1 MFTSRTMHVP
11 PSRAS
16 TSHSKARPSPPSTPS
31 NTTRRGGSQAATR
44 PGTCISGPGPNDTT
58 AAPPSRSSTVWGTY
72 HDEIP
77 GPVAMARHTSSG
89 VPGTSTSASSVRRS
103 SSMGRALPVVGDAAM
118 ARSDPSGPPRGR
130 QRLRDDLAVEPPG
143 EQLGIV
149 EAPAAGPPR
158 WRDPHGT
165 GRGRRLQPRAV
176 ADHHRELARF
186 AFRLCGDR
194 TQAEDIVA
202 EAYARVWPN
211 WRRGRVT
218 TLLPYLMRTVA
229 NLAFAGHR
237 RRRLER
243 RTGGRVEDGSRTG

>member
-1 MFTSRTMHVP
+1 M
-11 PSRAS
+11 
-16 TSHSKARPSPPSTPS
+16 
-31 NTTRRGGSQAATR
+31 
-44 PGTCISGPGPNDTT
+44 
-58 AAPPSRSSTVWGTY
+58 
-72 HDEIP
+72 
-77 GPVAMARHTSSG
+77 
-89 VPGTSTSASSVRRS
+89 
-103 SSMGRALPVVGDAAM
+103 
-118 ARSDPSGPPRGR
+118 
-130 QRLRDDLAVEPPG
+130 EPPG
-143 EQLGIV
+143 EQLGIA

-158 WRDPHGT
+158 GAARAARAAGDDFS
-165 GRGRRLQPRAV
+165 RAV

-243 RTGGRVEDGSRTG
+243 RTDPPPRLVVEDQFEDRVNEHDVLWSALARLPRQQRVVLVLRVVEDLSEEETASILGIPTGTVKSRLSRALDALRSSMEGSRG